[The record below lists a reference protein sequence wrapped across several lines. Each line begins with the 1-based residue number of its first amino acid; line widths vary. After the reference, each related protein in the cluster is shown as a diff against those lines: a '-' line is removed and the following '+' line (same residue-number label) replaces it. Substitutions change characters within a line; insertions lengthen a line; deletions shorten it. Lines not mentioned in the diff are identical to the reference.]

1 MSLFY
6 GCSVVLSDA
15 DFSYSALFLV
25 LGRLLPQHGYYS
37 RTVVLRLL
45 EWKYKSLVSDSQYHS
60 SLFQWRFFFLVK
72 EFIVFLLYFLL
83 FPIVFGR
90 PTSNLISYLKTF
102 FFPFRWLLLFSAV
115 SIMVNPVNASQIS
128 PQISSQQSS
137 SSRTVVS
144 KTVHKLTVSLL
155 SVP

>member
-90 PTSNLISYLKTF
+90 PTSNLISYIKTF
-102 FFPFRWLLLFSAV
+102 FFPLQVVAAVQRCIHYGESCERLSDQPTNLQSAE
-115 SIMVNPVNASQIS
+115 
-128 PQISSQQSS
+128 QQQQNSGE
-137 SSRTVVS
+137 
-144 KTVHKLTVSLL
+144 
-155 SVP
+155 

>member
-90 PTSNLISYLKTF
+90 PTSNLISYIKTF
-102 FFPFRWLLLFSAV
+102 FFPLQVVAAV
-115 SIMVNPVNASQIS
+115 QRCIHYGESCERLSDQPTNLQSEE
-128 PQISSQQSS
+128 QQQQNSGE
-137 SSRTVVS
+137 
-144 KTVHKLTVSLL
+144 
-155 SVP
+155 